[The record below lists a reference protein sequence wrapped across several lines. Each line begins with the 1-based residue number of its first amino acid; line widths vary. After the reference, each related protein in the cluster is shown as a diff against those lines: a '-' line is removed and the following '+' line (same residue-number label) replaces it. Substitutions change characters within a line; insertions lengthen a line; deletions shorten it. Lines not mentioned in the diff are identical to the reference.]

1 MSKTKDLLTASYENT
16 DVLLRT
22 NFQLL
27 DQVAMLTK
35 EIELLKTKLAK
46 AEAKARSLGWE
57 ASNSRD
63 EASLRG
69 RDGWMTD

>member
-1 MSKTKDLLTASYENT
+1 MSKTKDLLDLLTASYENT
-16 DVLLRT
+16 DNLLRA

-46 AEAKARSLGWE
+46 AEAKARSLEWE
-57 ASNSRD
+57 RLVFLYAT
-63 EASLRG
+63 
-69 RDGWMTD
+69 DG